1 MITFDTILSK
11 TLSHEG
17 TYSNRKS
24 DRGGETYKGISR
36 KYHPNWPGWK
46 IIDDAKERIGGIE
59 ALKNGDVT
67 PVLGAEAQEELEKLV
82 RSFYKEKFWHR
93 IKGDALTMI
102 DDEIAFLVF
111 DATVNPTDRTNGA
124 KMLQE
129 ALNELGYKIA
139 VDGIIG
145 PVTLMALQGAVD
157 ELGRDR
163 VREMFRK
170 IRALHY
176 AREVKRNPHQALF
189 IEGWIK
195 RALFS
200 QSPFS
205 RS

>member
-1 MITFDTILSK
+1 MVTFSEILSK
-11 TLSHEG
+11 TLAHEG

-36 KYHPNWPGWK
+36 RYHPKWSGWK
-46 IIDDAKERIGGIE
+46 IIDDAKHRIGGID
-59 ALKNGDVT
+59 ALKKGDVT
-67 PVLGAEAQEELEKLV
+67 PVLGAEAQEELERAV
-82 RSFYKEKFWHR
+82 RSFYKEKFWRR

-129 ALNELGYKIA
+129 ALNQLGYKIA
-139 VDGIIG
+139 VDGVIG
-145 PVTLMALQGAVD
+145 PVTLHTLSYALD
-157 ELGRDR
+157 EWGREN

-195 RALFS
+195 RALGLA
-200 QSPFS
+200 
-205 RS
+205 

>member
-1 MITFDTILSK
+1 MTTFNTILSK

-36 KYHPNWPGWK
+36 KYHPKWPGWK
-46 IIDDAKERIGGIE
+46 IIDDAKNRIGGIE
-59 ALKNGDVT
+59 ALKRGDVT

-93 IKGDALTMI
+93 IKGDALSMI

-129 ALNELGYKIA
+129 ALNQLGYKIA
-139 VDGIIG
+139 IDGAIG
-145 PVTLMALQGAVD
+145 PVTLHTLSYAID
-157 ELGRDR
+157 EWGREN

-176 AREVKRNPHQALF
+176 AREVKRNPRQAIF
-189 IEGWIK
+189 IDGWIK
-195 RALFS
+195 RALGLA
-200 QSPFS
+200 
-205 RS
+205 

>member
-1 MITFDTILSK
+1 MTTFNTILSK

-17 TYSNRKS
+17 TYSNLRS

-46 IIDDAKERIGGIE
+46 IVDDAKDCIGGIE
-59 ALKNGDVT
+59 ALEKGDVT

-82 RSFYKEKFWHR
+82 QNFYKEKFWHR
-93 IKGDALTMI
+93 VKGDALSMI

-145 PVTLMALQGAVD
+145 PITLMALQGAVD
-157 ELGRDR
+157 ELGRDK

-195 RALFS
+195 RALFF

>member
-1 MITFDTILSK
+1 MTTFNTILSK

-36 KYHPNWPGWK
+36 KYHPRWPGWK

-59 ALKNGDVT
+59 ALKKGDVT
-67 PVLGAEAQEELEKLV
+67 PVLGADAQEELERAV

-93 IKGDALTMI
+93 IKGDALSMI

-157 ELGRDR
+157 ELGADR

-176 AREVKRNPHQALF
+176 AREVKRNPHQAVHLV
-189 IEGWIK
+189 GWIR
-195 RALFS
+195 RALF